1 MDQRKSDR
9 RLALGLTA
17 LVLAL
22 SLFEYRMSIR
32 FRLDAAI
39 QRAMVDAAW
48 GVCSGE
54 PHWAEYQSR
63 LLGPWL
69 VRGLSATGV
78 FGGGMN
84 GFGRAFLALLLV
96 LAAVK
101 NWVVYR
107 AARRLGDDVSL
118 AIGRTVGAMLLF
130 VLLQDPKWIFLW
142 DYLDV
147 IVFTLFLLGARTRRG
162 IAYFIGLG
170 LIAIL
175 NRQSGLFVALWLLID
190 GLVVWKS
197 DGRPQWLHAPRRLIV
212 GAGLLALGGL
222 AIHFEQKWLLVRELA
237 CSSNPEFCSERP
249 FHLVHN
255 LKTIYQ
261 NLVQPGWTLGF
272 LPGAAVLGSLLG
284 LLVAARKGADFARK
298 QSILLV
304 GMIASVLLFGLV
316 NETRVYSMLIPFAVL
331 LPFRSSPSEM
341 QVTREFGPSTT
352 D

>member
-1 MDQRKSDR
+1 MNQDKDDR
-9 RLALGLTA
+9 RREVWLAA

-32 FRLDAAI
+32 FHLDAAI

-69 VRGLSATGV
+69 VRGLSATGL

-96 LAAVK
+96 LTVVK

-118 AIGRTVGAMLLF
+118 AVGRTVGAMLFF

-142 DYLDV
+142 DHLDV
-147 IVFTLFLLGARTRRG
+147 IVFTLFLLGAKTQRG
-162 IAYFIGLG
+162 LAYFVGLG

-175 NRQSGLFVALWLLID
+175 NRQSGLFIALWLCID
-190 GLVVWKS
+190 GLVLWKGH
-197 DGRPQWLHAPRRLIV
+197 GRPQWLHAPRRLIV
-212 GAGLLALGGL
+212 GVGLLMLGTL
-222 AIHFEQKWLLVRELA
+222 AIHFEEKWLLVRELA
-237 CSSNPEFCSERP
+237 ASSNPEFFAERP
-249 FHLVHN
+249 VHLIRN
-255 LKTIYQ
+255 LKSIYQ

-272 LPGAAVLGSLLG
+272 LPGLAVLGSLLG
-284 LLVAARKGADFARK
+284 LPIAARGRSDFARK

-304 GMIASVLLFGLV
+304 GMIASVMLFGLI
-316 NETRVYSMLIPFAVL
+316 NETRVYSMLIPFAAL
-331 LPFRSSPSEM
+331 LPFRSSAFEVQATTESGTSE
-341 QVTREFGPSTT
+341 GA
-352 D
+352 